1 MLDIEM
7 TQGLHKI
14 EVLLKSYDVIIEE
27 SDLPLIM
34 MLVEDVELEIKNF
47 CNISEIPV
55 ELENVIVKRVCG
67 HFLDTIFNNNIVSTP
82 VTVKA
87 KTLGD
92 TRVEMVV
99 NGMDQ
104 RKEIEKLKQ
113 YGNDI
118 LLRYRR
124 IVWR

>member
-1 MLDIEM
+1 MLDVEM
-7 TQGLHKI
+7 TQGLRKI
-14 EVLLKSYDVIIEE
+14 EVLLKSYNVIIEE

-47 CNISEIPV
+47 CNISEIPI

-67 HFLDTIFNNNIVSTP
+67 HFLDTLSNNTIVSAP
-82 VTVKA
+82 ATVKA

-92 TRVEMVV
+92 TRIEMAI
-99 NGMDQ
+99 NGVDQ
-104 RKEIEKLKQ
+104 KKEIEKLKQ